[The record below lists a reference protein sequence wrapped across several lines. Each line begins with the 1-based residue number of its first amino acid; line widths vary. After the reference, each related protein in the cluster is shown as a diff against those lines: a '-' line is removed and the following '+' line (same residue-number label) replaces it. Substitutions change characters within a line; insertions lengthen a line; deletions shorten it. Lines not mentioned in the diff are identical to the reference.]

1 MRDDQ
6 RACTPDCTPDSQT
19 RNGDDLDDIELRLR
33 RITVEIEIGAS
44 AAPPRNTDS
53 ASPQNFTVV

>member
-19 RNGDDLDDIELRLR
+19 RNGDDLDDIELWLR

-44 AAPPRNTDS
+44 AAP
-53 ASPQNFTVV
+53 AEEHG